1 MTNKKD
7 KRLSLDQQIERAR
20 DGEVLGKD
28 VRTRDEYL
36 TELRNTKNNIK
47 NEVIKFAVLVKS
59 ILDNNLI
66 NQSEL
71 ADELGMHR
79 STISRWVKI
88 GSHRMIRTYKDKL
101 PMSFE
106 ALYQLT
112 NLEGEYIKKYNQSG
126 GQKRFDSLFE
136 NNMVH
141 NGVGTTEVIELLQI
155 HQKSVRQLK
164 KRQTEKL
171 FQESDTKE
179 LEYEN
184 KVYDLKTLT
193 NTKKWFNTIVLIPSE
208 KQLKKW
214 GELGMSSYI
223 EEDFP
228 ITQLRNTT
236 HTSTITFLM
245 KVQVKFLDIGLKCLN
260 AWGFT
265 YRDTY
270 LPKQTK
276 ESYESGKNEYVIIRG
291 ERGIKPKGDEPLS
304 IKSLETKDIMS
315 YAEQIGNKPYVIIGE
330 EQDDEN
336 WTICIG

>member
-1 MTNKKD
+1 MSKII
-7 KRLSLDQQIERAR
+7 KRPSLDQQIDRAR
-20 DGEVLGKD
+20 DGEVLGKG

-36 TELRNTKNNIK
+36 KELRDTKQNIK

-59 ILDNNLI
+59 ILNNNLI
-66 NQSEL
+66 TQSEL
-71 ADELGMHR
+71 ADEMGMHK
-79 STISRWVKI
+79 STISRWVSV
-88 GSHRMIRTYKDKL
+88 GNHRMVRQYRDNL
-101 PMSFE
+101 PMSLE
-106 ALYQLT
+106 ALYTLT
-112 NLEGEYIKKYNQSG
+112 TLEKEYIHRFNESVGKK
-126 GQKRFDSLFE
+126 KFDSLFDNQIV
-136 NNMVH
+136 NNE
-141 NGVGTTEVIELLQI
+141 TTSGDVYDLVQI
-155 HQKSVRQLK
+155 HRKKVRQQK
-164 KRQTEKL
+164 KKETERL

-184 KVYDLKTLT
+184 KVYNIQTLT
-193 NTKKWFNTIVLIPSE
+193 NTKKWFNTIVLIPTVE
-208 KQLKKW
+208 QLKRW
-214 GELGMSSYI
+214 NDLGMSSYI